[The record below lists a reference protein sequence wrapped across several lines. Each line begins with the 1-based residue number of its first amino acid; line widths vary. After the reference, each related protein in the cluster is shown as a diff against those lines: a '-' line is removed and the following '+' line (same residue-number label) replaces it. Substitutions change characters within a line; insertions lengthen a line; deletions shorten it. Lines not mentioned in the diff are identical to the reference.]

1 MQENQ
6 NNTQNQQN
14 TQTEAVEQSIN
25 STANVAEDVKVAE
38 QGVFHPA
45 QENPYTQRVYQ
56 DQQQQLDND
65 YRNQYYMQRQP
76 QKDWMNELSNSKIF
90 GILSIVISFF
100 IPIVSWV
107 LGGFGLSK
115 ANAVPDLPEYKEEKK
130 KCQKLNLCGLILPG
144 VFVVLTIV
152 LYLIAI
158 LLFSRNAVPLDAVS
172 AVF

>member
-14 TQTEAVEQSIN
+14 SQANAVTQNIN
-25 STANVAEDVKVAE
+25 LTANVAEDGKVTE
-38 QGVFHPA
+38 QSVFRPA

-76 QKDWMNELSNSKIF
+76 QKDWMNELSNAKTF
-90 GILSIVISFF
+90 GILAIVISFF

-115 ANAVPDLPEYKEEKK
+115 ANAVPDLPEYKDEKK
-130 KCQKLNLCGLILPG
+130 KCQKLNLWGLILPG

-152 LYLIAI
+152 LYLVAI
-158 LLFSRNAVPLDAVS
+158 LVFSRSAVPLDTVS
-172 AVF
+172 VVF

>member
-14 TQTEAVEQSIN
+14 TQAKAVEQSAN
-25 STANVAEDVKVAE
+25 STANVAEDVKATE
-38 QGVFHPA
+38 QGAFHPA
-45 QENPYTQRVYQ
+45 QENPSTQRVYQ
-56 DQQQQLDND
+56 DQQQQLDNE
-65 YRNQYYMQRQP
+65 YRNQYYVQRQP
-76 QKDWMNELSNSKIF
+76 PKDWMEELSNSKIF
-90 GILSIVISFF
+90 GILAIVISCF
-100 IPIVSWV
+100 IPIVSWI

-115 ANAVPDLPEYKEEKK
+115 ANAVPDLPEYKEEKN

-152 LYLIAI
+152 LYLIVI
-158 LLFSRNAVPLDAVS
+158 LVFSRDAVPLDAVS

>member
-1 MQENQ
+1 MQEDQ

-14 TQTEAVEQSIN
+14 TQTKAVEQSIN
-25 STANVAEDVKVAE
+25 SAANVAEDVKVTE
-38 QGVFHPA
+38 QGAFHPA
-45 QENPYTQRVYQ
+45 QENSYTQRVYQ
-56 DQQQQLDND
+56 DQQQLDND

-90 GILSIVISFF
+90 GILAIVISFF
-100 IPIVSWV
+100 IPIVSGI
-107 LGGFGLSK
+107 LGGCGLSK

-158 LLFSRNAVPLDAVS
+158 LVFSRNAVPLDTVS